1 MFALKFHLPTSE
13 RALCETSPRLLNV
26 LRMLTVSP
34 WSTRMWLLTSACI
47 QQRFLSTSFT
57 KLSQIESV
65 HIWTQVDHLPACL
78 KEIMVKK
85 TNTEDIKE
93 DNNMKPKICQKYQL
107 SENLNSFELPLDCF
121 KLADQPLAL
130 LRLPSEIV

>member
-26 LRMLTVSP
+26 LRMLTVVP

-57 KLSQIESV
+57 KLSQIESA
-65 HIWTQVDHLPACL
+65 HIWTQGDHLPPCL

-85 TNTEDIKE
+85 NNKE
-93 DNNMKPKICQKYQL
+93 GNNMKPKSCQKYQL